1 VLTVAASLLAT
12 HVIAL
17 SMTCGSELPVNIR
30 AGVFRSEM
38 IRLLDRSET
47 FRTQCSRIAF
57 APHVRIAVAITRS
70 LPDGSR
76 AQTTIERYEAG
87 AIVARMVLKFGED
100 YVELIPHEMEHVIEQ
115 LDHVRLSSEEAAAR
129 AWRPGGGPYETLRA
143 VATGQRARQEFDA
156 LVMEAFQADGRKAP
170 GVRHPFD

>member
-1 VLTVAASLLAT
+1 VLTVAASLLVA
-12 HVIAL
+12 HAIAVTG
-17 SMTCGSELPVNIR
+17 TCGSELPINIR
-30 AGVFRSEM
+30 AGVFRPQM

-47 FRTQCSRIAF
+47 FRTQCGRIAL
-57 APHVRIAVAITRS
+57 ARYVRIVVSITRS

-76 AQTTIERYEAG
+76 AQTRIERYEAG
-87 AIVARMVLKFGED
+87 AIVAWVTLKFGED

-115 LDHVRLSSEEAAAR
+115 IDRVQLSSEEAAAR

-156 LVMEAFQADGRKAP
+156 LVMEPFQGDGRKTP
-170 GVRHPFD
+170 GPRHPFD